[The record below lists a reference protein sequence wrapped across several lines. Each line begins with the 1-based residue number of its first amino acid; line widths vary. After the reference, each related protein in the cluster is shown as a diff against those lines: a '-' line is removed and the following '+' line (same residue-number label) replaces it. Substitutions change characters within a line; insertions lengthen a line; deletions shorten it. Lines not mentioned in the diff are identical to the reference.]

1 LASNGNSRFYRVRM
15 MRIVALEGY
24 YGGSHKAFLDGWIAH
39 SRHEW
44 TVLTLAPNKW
54 KWRMRH
60 GAITFARQ
68 LDDRIARGDR
78 WDVVFCSD
86 MLNLAEFAGLV
97 DRRIRDLPRV
107 AYFHENQLTYPVRF
121 ESERDYQY
129 VMTNLTTALAADRVW
144 FNSAFHRD
152 EFLSLSALEKFLRRM
167 PDNHPL
173 EAIGEIHAKSAIH
186 PPGIYPFAPDRRR
199 RQGPARILWAGR
211 WEHDKNPEDFFAAM
225 KVLKEDGVD
234 FRLSVI
240 GEQFRDIP
248 EVFPWAKG
256 YFAAHIDRWGYQ
268 QGIEDYRAALMEA
281 DIVVSTAN
289 HEFFGISI
297 VEAIAAGAYPV
308 LPKRLAYPEI
318 ITNIEGAC
326 EDDFFYDG
334 TVEGLAGKLA
344 ALLEKLVH
352 GGQWEPHTYCRAK
365 AMTPYHWRHRADA
378 MDAALEGLI
387 A

>member
-1 LASNGNSRFYRVRM
+1 MKVL
-15 MRIVALEGY
+15 ALEGY
-24 YGGSHKAFLDGWIAH
+24 YGGSHKAFLDGWVAH

-60 GAITFARQ
+60 GAVTFAQ
-68 LDDRIARGDR
+68 QVNDRIAQGEK
-78 WDVVFCSD
+78 WDVIFCCD

-97 DRRIRDLPRV
+97 DRWARDLPRV
-107 AYFHENQLTYPVRF
+107 VYFHENQLTYPVRF

-129 VMTNLTTALAADRVW
+129 VMTNLTTAIAADRVW

-152 EFLSLSALEKFLRRM
+152 EFLSALGKFLKRM
-167 PDNHPL
+167 PDNQPL
-173 EAIGEIHAKSAIH
+173 KAIEDIRAKSAIH
-186 PPGIYPFAPDRRR
+186 PPGIYPFAPGGERKE
-199 RQGPARILWAGR
+199 GPVRILWAGR

-225 KVLKEDGVD
+225 KILKEKGLD

-240 GEQFRDIP
+240 GERFRDVP
-248 EVFPWAKG
+248 EVFEWAREF
-256 YFAAHIDRWGYQ
+256 FAGHIERWGYQ
-268 QGIEDYRAALMEA
+268 ESIEEYRAALMEA

-318 ITNIEGAC
+318 VAGIESASQD
-326 EDDFFYDG
+326 EFFYDG
-334 TVEGLAGKLA
+334 TVKGLA
-344 ALLEKLVH
+344 EKIMTLMETLDQQDKA
-352 GGQWEPHTYCRAK
+352 GRIK
-365 AMTPYHWRHRADA
+365 AMDRYGWRRCADE
-378 MDAALEGLI
+378 MDDALTEVIG
-387 A
+387 